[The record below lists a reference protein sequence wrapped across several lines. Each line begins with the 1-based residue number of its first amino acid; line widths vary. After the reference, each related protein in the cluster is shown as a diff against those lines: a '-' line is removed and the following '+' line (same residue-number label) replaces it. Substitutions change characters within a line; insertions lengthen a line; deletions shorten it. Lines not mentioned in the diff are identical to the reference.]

1 MSKIYQPPHLIK
13 FSRMGESAIGFISVV
28 EQNKQLPFRIERVYW
43 TYYTPESI
51 VRGRHAHHV
60 TEQVLVAVSG
70 RIIVTTE
77 DLQGNIQTFVLD
89 NPDSGVYLPPYV
101 WHTMQYTHS
110 SVQMVFASHIYEESD
125 YIREYEKFTQMGK
138 K

>member
-1 MSKIYQPPHLIK
+1 
-13 FSRMGESAIGFISVV
+13 MGESTIGFISVV
-28 EQNKQLPFRIERVYW
+28 EQNKQLPFSVERVYW

-51 VRGRHAHHV
+51 VRGRHAHHT

-77 DLQGNIQTFVLD
+77 DLAGTIQTFILD

-101 WHTMQYTHS
+101 WHTMQYSHS
-110 SVQMVFASHIYEESD
+110 SVQMVFASHIYEEAD
-125 YIREYEKFTQMGK
+125 YIREYSDFKNMGLK
-138 K
+138 KATKE